1 VTPGP
6 WREESRQGPP
16 FTRWLQTERPAQRQ
30 EVKMASRDTTPML
43 LESNE
48 RQRRYVDAQKARGG
62 AQSIVF
68 VDAFLRGMRDLGYKD
83 PVWALAELLDNSI
96 QAAATRVSVMLGF
109 TGDSKNSAKP
119 DHVAVIDDGVG
130 MIPEMITYAV
140 MWGGTDRENDRTGFG
155 RYGYGLPSAAISL
168 AKRYTVYSKVSDGG
182 WNFVTVDIEQLAL
195 AAGDPARTR
204 DLLTSKPGSP
214 PDWVTEQSTAL
225 RVNEL
230 EHGTIIVLEDLDRL
244 RLMPGWITAAS
255 LRSKIKDGLGTIYR
269 HWIPERVIITV
280 DNDTVQPTDPLFLM
294 EHARFYDETRVR
306 AQRVRARV
314 FEVETPQGQK
324 GTLRIRAS
332 LLPPNF
338 QLKDPDNYGVEDE
351 LGRARRGKLN
361 SRFAIMKAY
370 NGILV
375 CREGRQIDTIQPP
388 FTKFQNYDVNVKI
401 EVDFDPTLDEA
412 FGITTSK
419 QQIVIEDW
427 MWDKLKGE
435 GRTNGDLYQLIYD
448 IRKESGRQRAE
459 LAAQAKSTTQEDK
472 PRPSAAAMAESE
484 KFTQT
489 RSQPSEGKRREG
501 EKNLQDEAAEIAK
514 ITGTSEAEIVDA
526 LIEKTQNQRYE
537 IEFKAIEE
545 GPFFLPKRLG
555 EQKRVIINTAHPFYT
570 RIYLPAGETHHAL
583 EVLLLVL
590 GDAELEAAD
599 GDPRAFYKAA
609 RQQWSERL
617 RHALESMASDASL
630 QDAASAVSEDL
641 HMGIELEADV

>member
-1 VTPGP
+1 
-6 WREESRQGPP
+6 
-16 FTRWLQTERPAQRQ
+16 
-30 EVKMASRDTTPML
+30 MATRDTTPML
-43 LESNE
+43 LESTE
-48 RQRRYVDAQKARGG
+48 RQRRYVDAQRARGG

-83 PVWALAELLDNSI
+83 PVWALAELLDNAI
-96 QAAATRVSVMLGF
+96 QAAATRVGVLLGF
-109 TGDSKNSAKP
+109 TGDNKSNAKP
-119 DHVAVIDDGVG
+119 DQLAVVDDGVG

-155 RYGYGLPSAAISL
+155 RYGYGLPSASISL
-168 AKRYTVYSKVSDGG
+168 AKRYTVYSKVAGG
-182 WNFVTVDIEQLAL
+182 DWNAVTVDIEALAL

-204 DLLTSKPGSP
+204 DLLTAQPASP
-214 PDWVTEQSTAL
+214 PAWLMTQSTAMKIDK
-225 RVNEL
+225 L

-244 RLMPGWITAAS
+244 RLMPGWITATS
-255 LRSKIKDGLGTIYR
+255 LRSKIKDGVGTIYR
-269 HWIPERVIITV
+269 HWLPEKVTITV

-324 GTLRIRAS
+324 GTVRIRAS

-338 QLKDPDNYGVEDE
+338 QLKDPDDYRAEDE
-351 LGRARRGKLN
+351 EGRARRGKLN
-361 SRFAIMKAY
+361 SRFPILRAY

-388 FTKFQNYDVNVKI
+388 FTKFQNYDVNIKI
-401 EVDFDPTLDEA
+401 EVDFDPMLDEA

-435 GRTNGDLYQLIYD
+435 GRSNGDLHQLVSD
-448 IRKESGRQRAE
+448 MRKEFKRQQAE
-459 LAAQAKSTTQEDK
+459 LDAQANAGGAEKK
-472 PRPSAAAMAESE
+472 PRPSAAAMMESE

-489 RSQPSEGKRREG
+489 RAQPSEGKRQEG
-501 EKNLQDEAAEIAK
+501 EKNLQEEAAKIARM
-514 ITGTSEAEIVDA
+514 TGTSEADAVDA
-526 LIEKTQNQRYE
+526 LIQRTQLQRYE
-537 IEFKAIEE
+537 IDFQAIEE

-555 EQKRVIINTAHPFYT
+555 EQKRVIINTAHPFYS
-570 RIYLPAGETHHAL
+570 RIYLAAGDAHHAL

-590 GDAELEAAD
+590 GDAELEAAE
-599 GDPRAFYKAA
+599 GDPRSFYKAA

-630 QDAASAVSEDL
+630 ADAASAVSEDL
-641 HMGIELEADV
+641 HMGVELDPG